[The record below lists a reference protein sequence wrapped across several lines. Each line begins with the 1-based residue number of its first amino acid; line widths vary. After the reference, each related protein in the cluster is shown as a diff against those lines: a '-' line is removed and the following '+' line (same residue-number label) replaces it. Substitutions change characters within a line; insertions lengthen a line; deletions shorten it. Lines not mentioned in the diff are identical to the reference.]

1 MDLKEN
7 ILNTILKDDNTP
19 NGGTSHSKET
29 LFEFLSET
37 GISLDSTLGTIN
49 FTLTECGIFP
59 INYFNYPE
67 IFEHTLNDLKYY
79 VSNHYK
85 YLDNFIYIKN
95 NKEFEVSFLEEIL
108 IENIERNTIQY
119 PHEFAELLIGDN
131 QLILNG
137 ELSS

>member
-19 NGGTSHSKET
+19 NRGTSHSKET

-49 FTLTECGIFP
+49 FTLTECGILP

-79 VSNHYK
+79 VANNYD
-85 YLDNFIYIKN
+85 YLDCFTYIKDN
-95 NKEFEVSFLEEIL
+95 EEFELTYLEEII
-108 IENIERNTIQY
+108 IENIERNTIKY